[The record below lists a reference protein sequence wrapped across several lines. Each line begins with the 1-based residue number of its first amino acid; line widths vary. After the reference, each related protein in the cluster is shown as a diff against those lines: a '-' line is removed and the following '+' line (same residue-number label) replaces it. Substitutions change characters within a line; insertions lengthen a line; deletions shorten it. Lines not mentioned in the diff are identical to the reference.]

1 MAITPLQKKT
11 AAGATAGIVTAII
24 AFTAPFEGESHV
36 AYRDPVGVLT
46 ICDGETQGVH
56 VGQHMT
62 HQQCMAA
69 MAKRVPQYLGPV
81 DRMMPSLTTNQRIA
95 FTDFAW
101 NEGVGRLE
109 HSGIPPL
116 MNHGQIRAGCDRLLK
131 FDTAGGHVYPGLSK
145 RRKAERE
152 LCLKF

>member
-1 MAITPLQKKT
+1 MTPAKKT
-11 AAGATAGIVTAII
+11 AAGAGIVAAII
-24 AFTAPFEGESHV
+24 AFTTPWEGERHV

-46 ICDGETQGVH
+46 ICAGETQGVY
-56 VGQHMT
+56 VGQHMN
-62 HQQCMAA
+62 HAQCMAA

-81 DRMMPSLTTNQRIA
+81 DRMMPKLTTNQRIA

-109 HSGIPPL
+109 HSGIPQL
-116 MNHGQIRAGCDRLLK
+116 MNHGQTQAGCDRLLQY
-131 FDTAGGHVYPGLSK
+131 DRAGGQVYPGLQK

-152 LCLKF
+152 LCLSK

>member
-1 MAITPLQKKT
+1 MTPAKKT
-11 AAGATAGIVTAII
+11 AAASAGIVAAII
-24 AFTAPFEGESHV
+24 AFTTPWEGERHV
-36 AYRDPVGVLT
+36 AYRDIAKPEIWT
-46 ICDGETQGVH
+46 ICSGETQGVH
-56 VGQHMT
+56 QGMVMN

-81 DRMMPSLTTNQRIA
+81 DRMMPKLTTNQRIA

-109 HSGIPPL
+109 RSGIPQL
-116 MNHGQIRAGCDRLLK
+116 MNHGQIQAGCDRLLQY
-131 FDTAGGHVYPGLSK
+131 DRAGGQVYPGLQN

-152 LCLKF
+152 LCLSKR